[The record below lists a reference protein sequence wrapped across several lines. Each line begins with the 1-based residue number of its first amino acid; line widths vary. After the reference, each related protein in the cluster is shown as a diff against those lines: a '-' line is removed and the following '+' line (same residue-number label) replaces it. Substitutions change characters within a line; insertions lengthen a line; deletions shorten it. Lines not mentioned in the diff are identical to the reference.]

1 MISISNAFQ
10 EDFENI
16 YFLLRK
22 LDPRINKAKW
32 YNIFSHPWSE
42 RDSQYGFVLKEN
54 DIIKGFIGTIK
65 SNRIINNN
73 QVSYCNITS
82 WIVLD
87 EIRRYSIDL
96 IIKCLEIHDH
106 ISVFSA
112 NQETDLIYRKLGFSC
127 IDNKRYV
134 IDLKKTIP
142 KQQNNRL
149 KISFESKKFKQ
160 KLNKNDYRIHINHL
174 QFARFCYL
182 FAENRECFLVFRITL
197 NKFNERCA
205 HIHYVSCSNFFCRY
219 VYDFSV
225 HFKNILKINFLY
237 IDCRLLGKVPQN
249 FKIIKLP
256 SSRYYKSPDDAI
268 VTDNLYSEFFLLDI

>member
-1 MISISNAFQ
+1 MISISNALQ

-16 YFLLRK
+16 YLLLRK

-32 YNIFSHPWSE
+32 YNIFSHPWTE

-73 QVSYCNITS
+73 QLSYCNLTS

-127 IDNKRYV
+127 IDNERYV

-149 KISFESKKFKQ
+149 KISFEPKEFKQ
-160 KLNKNDYRIHINHL
+160 KLNKNDYKILINHL
-174 QFARFCYL
+174 QIARFAIC
-182 FAENRECFLVFRITL
+182 FQKIENV
-197 NKFNERCA
+197 
-205 HIHYVSCSNFFCRY
+205 
-219 VYDFSV
+219 
-225 HFKNILKINFLY
+225 FLY
-237 IDCRLLGKVPQN
+237 LKLLLISLMRDVLIFIMFHAQ
-249 FKIIKLP
+249 I
-256 SSRYYKSPDDAI
+256 
-268 VTDNLYSEFFLLDI
+268 FL